1 MIIRADR
8 PPRRTI
14 MEKLIYLLDRAGD
27 DPENQHFFQSFEARL
42 LPVIRASGGRHI
54 TLNIADIDAPVLAES
69 AARIVGEWKKVGA
82 VVAFWL
88 ETLDARAEIE
98 AAIKTLSPAYSGYL
112 VTESIPQGFEFEWGG
127 GERRPGVT
135 QFTAHGKPDSVSE
148 EDFYH
153 NWQVKHSA
161 ISFDLHPLRWSYVRN
176 AVARQLTRN
185 APAYRAIVLEH
196 FRELRDFTDDSR
208 YFGDAAVV
216 EEMYADL
223 PGFCDFNSMIT
234 GPMSEYWFD

>member
-1 MIIRADR
+1 
-8 PPRRTI
+8 
-14 MEKLIYLLDRAGD
+14 MEKLVYLLDRAVD
-27 DPENQHFFQSFEARL
+27 DPENQAFLDSFKAGL
-42 LPVIRASGGRHI
+42 LPVIRASGGHHI
-54 TLNIADIDAPVLAES
+54 TLNIADIDALVVAANS
-69 AARIVGEWKKVGA
+69 ARIAGEWKKVGA

-88 ETLDARAEIE
+88 DTLDSRADIE
-98 AAIKTLSPAYSGYL
+98 AAIETLSPGYSGYL
-112 VTESIPQGFEFEWGG
+112 VTESIPQAFEVEWGE

-135 QFTAHGKPDSVSE
+135 QFTAHNKPDSVSE
-148 EDFYH
+148 AEFYH

-176 AVARQLTRN
+176 AVARPLTQI

-208 YFGDAAVV
+208 YFGDPEVV